1 MCVGQAY
8 FPFRILKITQMD
20 LVTLNTDYPDKD
32 YRVAFHG
39 FPDTVRE
46 ICASY
51 EHPDIFEIGGG
62 RRPLFMPD
70 QWPANLSSYTIN
82 DIDQQELDLAPAQN
96 KTQCFDICDTVAH
109 LNNSY
114 DIIFSRFVGEHVRDG
129 EKMHR
134 NILSMLRPG
143 GTAFHFV
150 PTLYA
155 LPFFVNW
162 LVPETFARQVL
173 FVINPS
179 RGKMKVKFPAHY
191 SWCRGSNRT
200 LQKRLEEL
208 GYSRVRID
216 RFYGHHY
223 FQKIPIL
230 KGFERTTRHLLRKT
244 DLTTFGSYAYI
255 TVTK

>member
-1 MCVGQAY
+1 
-8 FPFRILKITQMD
+8 MD
-20 LVTLNTDYPDKD
+20 LVTLNTDYPEKD

-39 FPDTVRE
+39 FPEAVRS

-51 EHPDIFEIGGG
+51 DRPDIFEIGGG

-70 QWPANLSSYTIN
+70 QWPENLNSYTIN
-82 DIDQQELDLAPAQN
+82 DIDQQELDLAPSEN
-96 KTQCFDICDTVAH
+96 KTQCFDICDRVEH
-109 LNNSY
+109 LHNSY

-134 NILSMLRPG
+134 NIFEMLRPG

-173 FVINPS
+173 FVVNPS
-179 RGKMKVKFPAHY
+179 RSKMKVKFPAHY
-191 SWCRGSNRT
+191 SWCRGSNASM
-200 LQKRLEEL
+200 QKRLKEL
-208 GYSRVRID
+208 GYSKVRID

-223 FQKIPIL
+223 FQNIPVL
-230 KGFERTTRHLLRKT
+230 RGFEQTTRNLLRKT
-244 DLTTFGSYAYI
+244 NLTTFGSYAYI